1 MSRLGLFLVLVVGIV
16 GGGLAATLLRP
27 DEAKVRAI
35 AAEVVAAGILPRSVK
50 ASSVINFVRSLRRR
64 I

>member
-1 MSRLGLFLVLVVGIV
+1 MTPQPMASVARFK
-16 GGGLAATLLRP
+16 AR
-27 DEAKVRAI
+27 RA